1 MPNLEANKLVFYS
14 FMGARQKMWN
24 IWVSNRRLY
33 YGTASS
39 MGMMLVLV
47 LLASVSRGQNMIWIQ
62 VYVVYTV
69 DCIVAE
75 EH

>member
-1 MPNLEANKLVFYS
+1 MPDLEANKLVFYS

-24 IWVSNRRLY
+24 IWVRDRRLY

-39 MGMMLVLV
+39 MGITLMLV
-47 LLASVSRGQNMIWIQ
+47 LLASVSCGQNMVWIQ